1 MSFSQF
7 LRILQARKKIV
18 LWTFFIVVGLTVSIS
33 LLLPKS
39 YTATTTLVVNY
50 KGVDPL
56 TGAVTPAQLMPGYM
70 ATQVDII
77 TSHAVAVKVVQNLGL
92 INSAAI
98 KQQFEERSEN
108 LEVKIEDWLADLLI
122 KNLDVKPS
130 RESSMIEISYSGAD
144 PQFAAVIANAFSDA
158 YQDASLHLKVEPSR
172 KAADYLLTQAQTFR
186 GKLEAAQAKL
196 SKYQQDNGLTS
207 VMENLDVENAKLNQ
221 LAAQLVNVQSQA
233 MDSAARQLNA
243 NSTTDASPD
252 IAASP
257 VVQNLRITLAQ
268 ASSKLAEAGNRLGQ
282 NHPQYLAAQAEVEK
296 IRTQLETEISRIR
309 TTVGGSA
316 KIHQQSQAQLK
327 AELASQK
334 QKVLELNRSRDQLS
348 VLMRDVESAQQAFN
362 TVNQRLNQTSLEGK
376 ADESDISV
384 LNPAIPPAKHSSPK
398 IVINTLVSIFLGGL
412 LGIGFAVLKEIQ
424 DHKIRSA
431 EDVLELL
438 DIPVLSVIEDSH
450 ASLKKLK
457 SMPLLQL
464 TARKN

>member
-1 MSFSQF
+1 MNFSQF

-18 LWTFFIVVGLTVSIS
+18 LWTFFLVVGTTMAIS

-39 YTATTTLVVNY
+39 YTATTSLVVNY
-50 KGVDPL
+50 KGVDPV
-56 TGAVTPAQLMPGYM
+56 TGLATPAQLMPGYM

-77 TSHAVAVKVVQNLGL
+77 SSHAVAVKVVQNLGL
-92 INSAAI
+92 TNNAVI
-98 KQQFEERSEN
+98 KKQFEDEKEN
-108 LEVKIEDWLADLLI
+108 SQIKIDDWLADLLV
-122 KNLDVKPS
+122 KKLDVKPS

-144 PQFAAVIANAFSDA
+144 PQFAAAIANAFADA

-186 GKLEAAQAKL
+186 DKLEAAQAKL

-221 LAAQLVNVQSQA
+221 LAAQLVSVQSQA
-233 MDSAARQLNA
+233 MDSVARQQNA
-243 NSTTDASPD
+243 NAAGDASPD
-252 IAASP
+252 VAASP
-257 VVQNLRITLAQ
+257 VVQNLKVSLAQ
-268 ASSKLAEAGNRLGQ
+268 ATSKLAEAGNRLGQ

-296 IRTQLETEISRIR
+296 LRTQLDSEISRIR
-309 TTVGGSA
+309 TSVGGNA
-316 KIHQQSQAQLK
+316 RIHQQSQAQLK
-327 AELASQK
+327 AELAAQK
-334 QKVLELNRSRDQLS
+334 QKVLDLNRSRDQLS
-348 VLMRDVESAQQAFN
+348 VLQRDVESAQQAFN

-384 LNPAIPPAKHSSPK
+384 LNPAIPPSSHSSPK
-398 IVINTLVSIFLGGL
+398 IVLNSVLAIFLGAM
-412 LGIGFAVLKEIQ
+412 LGIGFALISEMQ
-424 DHKIRSA
+424 DRKVRSA

-438 DIPVLSVIEDSH
+438 DLPVLSVIEDSQ

-464 TARKN
+464 TAREN